1 MSVKYKSILLFS
13 FVFIFWLQVKSDEL
27 NTGLIC
33 FGLGDIAKL
42 MDEVESAEL
51 NYKQAIEYLQGK
63 KALNLKRLM
72 V

>member
-27 NTGLIC
+27 NTGLIR